1 MHGGRRQVHSF
12 AYMWE
17 TQKELSA
24 PSSSR
29 LSQPWLL
36 WAFCGLKHWVGKWI
50 SFFSAL
56 FSNPGTLELF
66 LYEREKIKSPQM
78 KTISVCFL
86 FFTVRPWFST
96 SRLQVRRAFLI
107 KEVHKIEFY
116 TRAILYLR
124 SETVLIK
131 FHVYSK
137 VIPVSMEFCSTCL
150 GSHIFP

>member
-1 MHGGRRQVHSF
+1 MGDSKGAFGSQQLQTIPALAAVGIL
-12 AYMWE
+12 WVE
-17 TQKELSA
+17 TLGE
-24 PSSSR
+24 
-29 LSQPWLL
+29 
-36 WAFCGLKHWVGKWI
+36 WI

-124 SETVLIK
+124 SEMVLIK